1 MAIMQSA
8 AWYGLS
14 GIRTLAANVL
24 CIWKPIGV
32 SQMAHMAPNYE
43 ERQEF
48 WKPAV
53 SPRTSPETETTEQVC
68 QECGTDFIVGSRFCY
83 VCGADRNTNLSDTT
97 VTGLRSWIDFASLRD
112 ALGQSNASLVALIMG
127 CACVIAAVVTGF
139 VFTATTLLDWQA
151 VQLWRIEWLLGAVAM
166 FAAGFLLKKK

>member
-1 MAIMQSA
+1 
-8 AWYGLS
+8 
-14 GIRTLAANVL
+14 
-24 CIWKPIGV
+24 
-32 SQMAHMAPNYE
+32 MAHMAPNYE

-53 SPRTSPETETTEQVC
+53 APRQESASETGPVC
-68 QECGTDFIVGSRFCY
+68 QECGTDFVLGSRFCY
-83 VCGADRNTNLSDTT
+83 VCGTDRNANLTAA
-97 VTGLRSWIDFASLRD
+97 VTGLRAWIDFASLRD
-112 ALGQSNASLVALIMG
+112 ALGQTNASLVALVLG
-127 CACVIAAVVTGF
+127 CACVIAAIVTGF

>member
-1 MAIMQSA
+1 MFGPRFALTFGKTQ
-8 AWYGLS
+8 GFF
-14 GIRTLAANVL
+14 
-24 CIWKPIGV
+24 
-32 SQMAHMAPNYE
+32 QMAHLAPNIE

-53 SPRTSPETETTEQVC
+53 APRQEAPAETTDQVC
-68 QECGTDFIVGSRFCY
+68 QECGTDFVLGSRFCY
-83 VCGADRNTNLSDTT
+83 VCGADRHANLAANAAS
-97 VTGLRSWIDFASLRD
+97 GLRAWIDFASLRE
-112 ALGQSNASLVALIMG
+112 ALGQSNASLVALVMG
-127 CACVIAAVVTGF
+127 FACVIAAIVTGF

>member
-1 MAIMQSA
+1 
-8 AWYGLS
+8 
-14 GIRTLAANVL
+14 
-24 CIWKPIGV
+24 
-32 SQMAHMAPNYE
+32 MAHLAPNYE

-53 SPRTSPETETTEQVC
+53 APRQEASAGETTDQVC
-68 QECGTDFIVGSRFCY
+68 QECGTDFVLGSRFCY
-83 VCGADRNTNLSDTT
+83 VCGADRNANLASTS
-97 VTGLRSWIDFASLRD
+97 VTGLRAWIDFASLRET
-112 ALGQSNASLVALIMG
+112 LGQSNGSLVALIMG
-127 CACVIAAVVTGF
+127 FACVIAAIVTGF

>member
-1 MAIMQSA
+1 LAIDVPLVLSKTR
-8 AWYGLS
+8 GL
-14 GIRTLAANVL
+14 
-24 CIWKPIGV
+24 P
-32 SQMAHMAPNYE
+32 MAHLAPNYE

-53 SPRTSPETETTEQVC
+53 APRQEASPAETTGQVC
-68 QECGTDFIVGSRFCY
+68 QECGTDFVLGSRFCY
-83 VCGADRNTNLSDTT
+83 VCGADRNANLASTS
-97 VTGLRSWIDFASLRD
+97 VTGLRAWIDFASLRE
-112 ALGQSNASLVALIMG
+112 ALGQSNASLVALVLG
-127 CACVIAAVVTGF
+127 CACVIAAIVTGF

>member
-1 MAIMQSA
+1 
-8 AWYGLS
+8 
-14 GIRTLAANVL
+14 
-24 CIWKPIGV
+24 
-32 SQMAHMAPNYE
+32 MAHLAPNYE

-53 SPRTSPETETTEQVC
+53 APRHEESPAETIDQAC
-68 QECGTDFIVGSRFCY
+68 QECGTDFVLGSRFCY
-83 VCGADRNTNLSDTT
+83 VCGSDRNANLASASL
-97 VTGLRSWIDFASLRD
+97 TGLHAWIDFASLRE
-112 ALGQSNASLVALIMG
+112 ALGQSNYSLVALVLG
-127 CACVIAAVVTGF
+127 CACVIAAIVTGF

>member
-1 MAIMQSA
+1 
-8 AWYGLS
+8 
-14 GIRTLAANVL
+14 
-24 CIWKPIGV
+24 
-32 SQMAHMAPNYE
+32 MAHLAPNYE

-53 SPRTSPETETTEQVC
+53 APRHEASPAETTDQAC
-68 QECGTDFIVGSRFCY
+68 QECGTDFVLGSRFCY
-83 VCGADRNTNLSDTT
+83 VCGSDRNANLASASL
-97 VTGLRSWIDFASLRD
+97 TGLHAWIDLASLRE
-112 ALGQSNASLVALIMG
+112 ALGQSNYSLVALVLG
-127 CACVIAAVVTGF
+127 CACVIAAIVTGF

>member
-1 MAIMQSA
+1 MAQ
-8 AWYGLS
+8 L
-14 GIRTLAANVL
+14 
-24 CIWKPIGV
+24 
-32 SQMAHMAPNYE
+32 APNYE

-53 SPRTSPETETTEQVC
+53 ASRIEAPAAEITDQVC
-68 QECGTDFIVGSRFCY
+68 QECGTDFVLGSRFCY
-83 VCGADRNTNLSDTT
+83 VCGADRNANLGGASL
-97 VTGLRSWIDFASLRD
+97 TGLHAWIDFASLRE
-112 ALGQSNASLVALIMG
+112 ALGQSNASLVALVMG
-127 CACVIAAVVTGF
+127 FACVIAAIVTGF

>member
-1 MAIMQSA
+1 
-8 AWYGLS
+8 
-14 GIRTLAANVL
+14 
-24 CIWKPIGV
+24 
-32 SQMAHMAPNYE
+32 MAHMAPNYE

-53 SPRTSPETETTEQVC
+53 APRQETAAAETTGQVC
-68 QECGTDFIVGSRFCY
+68 QECGTDFVLGSRFCY
-83 VCGADRNTNLSDTT
+83 VCGVDRNANLASTSA
-97 VTGLRSWIDFASLRD
+97 TGLAAWIDFASLRE
-112 ALGQSNASLVALIMG
+112 ALGQTNASLVALVLG
-127 CACVIAAVVTGF
+127 CACVIAAIVTGF